1 MSNHI
6 RQRVAIALA
15 VGVGIGAVAVA
26 SSVSADQNQEDP
38 QRQVQEQGSGP
49 DISVSEWFQEK
60 TSKRKNLDQAIT
72 DRLAF
77 LEDVPQ
83 QGSRSTRG
91 ARSNV
96 IQACQNKATGVLR
109 VAQNCTN
116 KEIRVSWNTQGPAG
130 PQGPAGSQG
139 LPGPGGQAL
148 VYEDAFGPYLLSAQ
162 YSQSMTLTC
171 SRGGT
176 AIGAGWLV
184 GSGSFDFFP
193 LASMQDVDSSGR
205 WFLRVQNNNLYSS
218 VEYVV
223 SVYCLL

>member
-1 MSNHI
+1 MKSQF
-6 RQRVAIALA
+6 RGRLAIVLSVGLGIAALA
-15 VGVGIGAVAVA
+15 AG
-26 SSVSADQNQEDP
+26 SSVSAEQNQEDP
-38 QRQVQEQGSGP
+38 AQVLEQGSGP
-49 DISVSEWFQEK
+49 HISVSEWIQEK
-60 TSKRKNLDQAIT
+60 KSKRKNLDQAIT

-91 ARSNV
+91 ARSTA

-109 VAQNCTN
+109 VAQNCTR
-116 KEIRVSWNTQGPAG
+116 KEIRVSWNTSGSAG
-130 PQGPAGSQG
+130 PQGPAGPQG

-162 YSQSMTLTC
+162 YSQSMTRTC

-193 LASMQDVDSSGR
+193 LASMQDVDRSDR
-205 WFLRVQNNNLYSS
+205 WFLRVQNNSYSS

>member
-1 MSNHI
+1 MKSQF
-6 RQRVAIALA
+6 RGRLAIVLSVGLGIAALA
-15 VGVGIGAVAVA
+15 AG

-38 QRQVQEQGSGP
+38 QRQVLEQGSGP
-49 DISVSEWFQEK
+49 HISVSEWIQEK
-60 TSKRKNLDQAIT
+60 KSKRKNLDQAIT

-91 ARSNV
+91 ARSTV
-96 IQACQNKATGVLR
+96 IRACQNKATGVLR
-109 VAQNCTN
+109 VAQNCTK
-116 KEIRVSWNTQGPAG
+116 KEIRVSWNTSGPAG
-130 PQGPAGSQG
+130 PQG

-148 VYEDAFGPYLLSAQ
+148 VYEDAFGPYLLPGEG
-162 YSQSMTLTC
+162 YSQSLTLRC

-184 GSGSFDFFP
+184 GPGSFDFFP

-205 WFLRVQNNNLYSS
+205 WFLRVQNRSRSS